1 MSAPSHPSTGQVRE
15 NAQLFVLAALAW
27 ALLSCATPASQFP
40 DAQSAIARMRAVQ
53 SCSRGVRADAKLD
66 YFEKGHRVRGS
77 ILYKAM
83 LPEKL
88 RFDVYSPFGVML
100 STLTSDGKDFALYD
114 LRQKQFL
121 RGPANA
127 CNVARFTRVPLPPF
141 VLVQLLRGEAPVL
154 VHEPRAA
161 SIEWSAWSK
170 EYRIRI
176 PSKNQA
182 VEEIKLEIV
191 DQDWDKPWQQQR
203 LRVTEVRVEQQGI
216 ELYVAELRDHQ
227 PAQTAPPRV
236 DEDGLEPPVPPSGP
250 QCSAELPRGVRIN
263 VPESSQDLVIR
274 NEEIQHNPPLSHG
287 DFLQS
292 PPGGVAVRYARCSDH
307 P

>member
-1 MSAPSHPSTGQVRE
+1 VAT
-15 NAQLFVLAALAW
+15 LLLALCATA
-27 ALLSCATPASQFP
+27 CATPVSQFP
-40 DAQSAIARMRAVQ
+40 DARSAIERMRAAQ

-77 ILYKAM
+77 VLYKAL
-83 LPEKL
+83 LPDEL
-88 RFDVYSPFGVML
+88 RFSVYSPFGVML
-100 STLTSDGKDFALYD
+100 STLTSDGRDFALYD

-121 RGPANA
+121 KGPASA

-141 VLVQLLRGEAPVL
+141 ALVQLLRGEAPVL

-161 SIEWSAWSK
+161 SIEWSSWSK

-176 PSKNQA
+176 PSKHQA
-182 VEEIKLEIV
+182 LEEIRLEIV

-203 LRVTEVRVEQQGI
+203 LRVTEVRVEQQGV

-227 PAQTAPPRV
+227 PARTAAPLV
-236 DEDGLEPPVPPSGP
+236 DEDGLDAPLPPSGP
-250 QCSAELPRGVRIN
+250 PCSAELPRGIRIN

-274 NEEIQHNPPLSHG
+274 NEEIVHNPPVSQG
-287 DFLQS
+287 DFVQS
-292 PPGGVAVRYARCSDH
+292 PPGGVAVRYARCSDR
-307 P
+307 

>member
-1 MSAPSHPSTGQVRE
+1 MSRAGYVRTLRSS
-15 NAQLFVLAALAW
+15 AAALV
-27 ALLSCATPASQFP
+27 LGLCTVGCPSPPSQFP
-40 DAQSAIARMRAVQ
+40 DAASAIQRMRAAQ

-77 ILYKAM
+77 VLYKAVV
-83 LPEKL
+83 PENL

-100 STLTSDGKDFALYD
+100 STLSSDGRDFALYD

-141 VLVQLLRGEAPVL
+141 ALVQLLRGEAPVL

-161 SIEWSAWSK
+161 SIEWSSWSK

-176 PSKNQA
+176 PSKHQA
-182 VEEIKLEIV
+182 VEEISLEIV
-191 DQDWDKPWQQQR
+191 DQDWDKPWQEQR
-203 LRVTEVRVEQQGI
+203 LRVTEVRVEQRGV
-216 ELYVAELRDHQ
+216 ELYAAELKDHQ

-250 QCSAELPRGVRIN
+250 PCTAELPRGIRIN

-274 NEEIQHNPPLSHG
+274 NEEIVHNPPLSAG
-287 DFLQS
+287 DFAQT
-292 PPGGVAVRYARCSDH
+292 PPGGVPVRYARCNDR
-307 P
+307 